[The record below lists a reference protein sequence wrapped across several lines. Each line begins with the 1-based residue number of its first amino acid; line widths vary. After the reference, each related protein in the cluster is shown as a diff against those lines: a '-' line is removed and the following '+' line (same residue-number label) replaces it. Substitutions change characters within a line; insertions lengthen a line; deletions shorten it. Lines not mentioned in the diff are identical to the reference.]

1 MSSWVL
7 CSCPVQKAMFN
18 RVPIWWSMVFAI
30 FLVLPR
36 LCSWNLAEGC
46 KFRCPVYGWAS
57 HKQLFSAF
65 WTVVSC
71 WSGLSRRAPKQY
83 RPLWQLI
90 ISICHRWEPPEYV
103 VSPKN
108 WPGLLLIKV
117 GSLTLIVGHLLV
129 ASQIKSRWQK
139 DGEPTFCLL
148 GLPSCPWVNSPWC
161 LLLVFSQISE

>member
-1 MSSWVL
+1 MTYGVCNISGPSPSVFLEPCRRMQIQMSCLWLSTPQTAVL
-7 CSCPVQKAMFN
+7 CILNSCELLIGVIPKSLQT
-18 RVPIWWSMVFAI
+18 IQAI
-30 FLVLPR
+30 M
-36 LCSWNLAEGC
+36 
-46 KFRCPVYGWAS
+46 
-57 HKQLFSAF
+57 
-65 WTVVSC
+65 T
-71 WSGLSRRAPKQY
+71 
-83 RPLWQLI
+83 LI

-129 ASQIKSRWQK
+129 ASQIKSRWQN

>member
-1 MSSWVL
+1 MIYGVCNISGPSPSVFLEPCRRMQIQMSCLWLSTPQTAVL
-7 CSCPVQKAMFN
+7 CILTSCELLM
-18 RVPIWWSMVFAI
+18 
-30 FLVLPR
+30 
-36 LCSWNLAEGC
+36 
-46 KFRCPVYGWAS
+46 
-57 HKQLFSAF
+57 
-65 WTVVSC
+65 
-71 WSGLSRRAPKQY
+71 GLSRRAPKQY

-90 ISICHRWEPPEYV
+90 ISICHRWEPPEYA

-161 LLLVFSQISE
+161 LLLVSSQISE